1 MRKRWQFLG
10 GIVTALA
17 VLSLTACGDETGPTN
32 PTETFPKFVTV
43 NSVKLLT
50 FKNGMELR
58 VANDLEAKW
67 IEAEVGGTLS
77 TDDASLTILP
87 NSIPEDLW
95 ISMAQAADGTVSFLY
110 GPNGLQFSRP
120 AILEINAAS
129 AELTG
134 VDLSKLR
141 IAVAQDDVDD
151 WAIVDEAVYDPA
163 QGVIRAELNHFSR
176 YALCMD

>member
-1 MRKRWQFLG
+1 MRKHWQFLC
-10 GIVTALA
+10 GIVMTLA
-17 VLSLTACGDETGPTN
+17 VISLTACGDETGPTS
-32 PTETFPKFVTV
+32 PTGTFPKFVTV
-43 NSVKLLT
+43 NGVKLLT
-50 FKNGMELR
+50 FKDGLELR

-67 IEAEVGGTLS
+67 IEKEVGGTLS

-87 NSIPEDLW
+87 NSIPTDLW
-95 ISMAQAADGTVSFLY
+95 ISMAQSTDGTVSFLY
-110 GPNGLQFSRP
+110 GPNGLQFSQP

-151 WAIVDEAVYDPA
+151 WEIVDEAVASVVGCSPA
-163 QGVIRAELNHFSR
+163 SNSA
-176 YALCMD
+176 